1 VRVLDASITLAWL
14 FKRADP
20 VEAALAVRA
29 LNQLPDTETLVPP
42 VWFAEVANS
51 VLRGERA
58 GVVSSAQA
66 AFFLERLSA
75 FRIQVDSSSPWPAQA
90 RAIGL
95 ARQHALT
102 AYDACYLELA
112 QRSQTE
118 LATFDRRLAAAA
130 RQAGVRVFGDPT

>member
-1 VRVLDASITLAWL
+1 MTLAWL

-20 VEAALAVRA
+20 AEASLATRA
-29 LNQLPDTETLVPP
+29 LNQLPDTETLVPHI
-42 VWFAEVANS
+42 WFAEVANS

-66 AFFLERLSA
+66 AFFLERLAAS
-75 FRIQVDSSSPWPAQA
+75 RIQVDSSSPWSAQS
-90 RAIGL
+90 RAIDL

-102 AYDACYLELA
+102 AYDANYLELA
-112 QRSQTE
+112 QRSQSE

-130 RQAGVRVFGDPT
+130 RQAGIRVFGDAV